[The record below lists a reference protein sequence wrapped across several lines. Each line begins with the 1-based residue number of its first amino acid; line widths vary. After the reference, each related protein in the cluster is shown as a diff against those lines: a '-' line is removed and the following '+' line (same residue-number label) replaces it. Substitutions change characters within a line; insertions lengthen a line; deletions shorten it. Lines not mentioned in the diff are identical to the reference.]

1 MNNSISLQ
9 SSVFPDIHHRE
20 ISALYFLSDNVS
32 TCVNDA
38 GYVRVFKNQEVCFD
52 TFYNSFDLQKWSKYT
67 TVNQLGFKI
76 DVVGRGIATIFFK
89 NHDVL
94 KKVFQREVE
103 GAVTIDNLELSE
115 CFDGRLYFYWSSIDD
130 SEIRSFSFTTYG
142 AVENFGKLAI
152 VITTYNRQAALLSTL
167 SRFEENLFADS
178 VGQSKFHVYV
188 IDNGCNLDLE
198 PGPNVTYIK
207 NKNMGGAGGFTR
219 GLFEV
224 KKNNKETYCIFM
236 DDDASCE
243 IESIKRAYW
252 FMCFSKND
260 EQMIAGSMLYEDKPQ
275 TVYEAGAI
283 YPYKQ
288 IRMRP
293 LKNGVDVST
302 PGGLDVFNQEDGQA
316 NYAAWWFCAFKVS
329 AAKHYAF
336 PFFVRGD
343 DILFGVMHAYPIVTL
358 NGIASWQMNFNQK
371 YSALVEYLSVR
382 GLLVPAFVY
391 PSPKKR
397 RQIAFWIL
405 AKVLLLCFSYR
416 YSSAEAIIEA
426 YLDVMKGGD
435 FWIDDPDAEKARRR
449 ISELSKDERAGE
461 VADGKA
467 VKKTDRNGPEPKWA
481 KILRLFLL
489 NGHLVPNFITS
500 GNSVRIPNTEI
511 HPTKQV
517 FLNTEV
523 YYETTDGSF
532 IVLKQN
538 KLRCA
543 RLIIKTLWVISKGY
557 FAYNA
562 VAEEYGNKI
571 SYFTSE
577 TFWKKYFI

>member
-1 MNNSISLQ
+1 MNNNIALQ

-20 ISALYFLSDNVS
+20 ISSLYFLSDNVS
-32 TCVNDA
+32 TCYSDA
-38 GYVRVFKNQEVCFD
+38 GYVRVSRNHDICFD
-52 TFYNSFDLQKWSKYT
+52 TFYNSFDLHKWSKYT
-67 TVNQLGFKI
+67 TVKQIGFKV
-76 DVVGRGIATIFFK
+76 DVVGRGIATIILK
-89 NHDVL
+89 TKDIL
-94 KKVFQREVE
+94 KKVFQREIE
-103 GAVTIDNLELSE
+103 GAFTLDNLELNE
-115 CFDGRLYFYWSSIDD
+115 CRDGRLYFYWSSIDD

-142 AVENFGKLAI
+142 AVEDFGKLAI
-152 VITTYNRQAALLSTL
+152 VITTYNRQAALLSTM
-167 SRFEENLFADS
+167 SRFEENLFSDS

-198 PGPNVTYIK
+198 PRPNVTYIK

-243 IESIKRAYW
+243 IESINRAYW
-252 FMCFSKND
+252 FMCFSKKD

-302 PGGLDVFNQEDGQA
+302 PSGLDVFNKEDGQA

-329 AAKHYAF
+329 AIKYYAF

-343 DILFGVMHAYPIVTL
+343 DILFGIMHAYPIVTL

-391 PSPKKR
+391 PSSQKR

-426 YLDVMKGGD
+426 YSDVMQGPD
-435 FWIDDPDAEKARRR
+435 FWIDDADAQKARRR
-449 ISELSKDERAGE
+449 ISELSKDELPCE
-461 VADGKA
+461 VEQGND
-467 VKKTDRNGPEPKWA
+467 VKKTDRDSPESKWA
-481 KILRLFLL
+481 KIIRLFLL
-489 NGHLVPNFITS
+489 NGHLVPGFITA
-500 GNSVRIPNTEI
+500 GNRVRIPNTEI

-517 FLNTEV
+517 FLNAEV
-523 YYETTDGSF
+523 YYETTEGSF
-532 IVLKQN
+532 IVLKQD

-543 RLIIKTLWVISKGY
+543 KLIIKTLWAISKG
-557 FAYNA
+557 FFTYNA
-562 VAEEYGNKI
+562 VAEVYGKKI
-571 SYFTSE
+571 SYLTSE
-577 TFWKKYFI
+577 NFWKKYFI

>member
-1 MNNSISLQ
+1 MNNNIALQ

-20 ISALYFLSDNVS
+20 ISSLYFLSDNVS
-32 TCVNDA
+32 TCYSDA
-38 GYVRVFKNQEVCFD
+38 GYVRVSRNHDICFD
-52 TFYNSFDLQKWSKYT
+52 TFYNSFDLHKWSKYT
-67 TVNQLGFKI
+67 TVKQIGFKV
-76 DVVGRGIATIFFK
+76 DVVGRGIATIFLK
-89 NHDVL
+89 TKDIL
-94 KKVFQREVE
+94 KKVFQREIE
-103 GAVTIDNLELSE
+103 GAFTLDNLELNE
-115 CFDGRLYFYWSSIDD
+115 CRDGRLYFYWSSIDD

-142 AVENFGKLAI
+142 AVEDFGKLAI
-152 VITTYNRQAALLSTL
+152 VITTYNRQAALLSTM
-167 SRFEENLFADS
+167 SRFEENLFSDS

-198 PGPNVTYIK
+198 PRPNVTYIK

-236 DDDASCE
+236 DDDASSE

-252 FMCFSKND
+252 FMCFSKKD

-302 PGGLDVFNQEDGQA
+302 PSGLDEFNKEDGQA

-329 AAKHYAF
+329 AIKYYAF

-343 DILFGVMHAYPIVTL
+343 DILFGIMHAYPIVTL

-391 PSPKKR
+391 PSSQKR

-426 YLDVMKGGD
+426 YSDVMQGPD
-435 FWIDDPDAEKARRR
+435 FWIDDADAQKARRR
-449 ISELSKDERAGE
+449 ISELSKDELPCE
-461 VADGKA
+461 VEQGND
-467 VKKTDRNGPEPKWA
+467 VKKTDRDSPESKWA
-481 KILRLFLL
+481 KIIRLFLL
-489 NGHLVPNFITS
+489 NGHLVPGFITA
-500 GNSVRIPNTEI
+500 GNRVRIPNTEI

-517 FLNTEV
+517 FLNAEV
-523 YYETTDGSF
+523 YYETTEGSF
-532 IVLKQN
+532 IVLKQD

-543 RLIIKTLWVISKGY
+543 KLIIKTLWAISKG
-557 FAYNA
+557 FFTYNA
-562 VAEEYGNKI
+562 VAEVYGKKI
-571 SYFTSE
+571 SYLTSE
-577 TFWKKYFI
+577 NFWKKYFI